1 VVAVGIFGD
10 MVPEQSRG
18 QGSVVM
24 RSITLSRYFAARFF
38 VAVAAVFVGIFV
50 LVGLID
56 YIDLVRKAGDVTNA
70 PAAKLA
76 LISLYRVPQIMERL
90 LPFSVLTG
98 AMACYFGL
106 SRRMELVVARGAGL
120 SVWQIIAPAILV
132 ALALG
137 VFGTIVYN
145 PVSAS
150 LREASKRIEAQVFG
164 QTETVLEGNESGY
177 WVRQRGTEGES
188 ILNARQ
194 SREQGLKL
202 ASITAFT
209 FNAAGEFKERI
220 EAQEAELTP
229 GAWRLT
235 QAKVYAPNAPPA
247 SLDSYMLPTRLTREQ
262 VAESFAA
269 PDTVG
274 FWHLP
279 TYIRFAEDSG
289 LAAAGYRLQYQ
300 LLIAR
305 PFLLAAMIVLA
316 ASVSLRAFR
325 FGGVPQRIL
334 IGVTAGFALYVLSK
348 VTEDLSKADLLH
360 PLLAAWL
367 PIAAGG
373 LSGLLVLLHEEDG

>member
-1 VVAVGIFGD
+1 
-10 MVPEQSRG
+10 
-18 QGSVVM
+18 M
-24 RSITLSRYFAARFF
+24 RALTLSRYFAMRFF
-38 VAVAAVFVGIFV
+38 VAVIAVFFGIYS

-56 YIDLVRKAGDVTNA
+56 YLDLIRKAAELPNV
-70 PAAKLA
+70 PASTLA

-90 LPFSVLTG
+90 FPFSVLIG
-98 AMACYFGL
+98 GMACFFSL

-120 SVWQIIAPAILV
+120 SVWQIITPAMLV
-132 ALALG
+132 ALVVGALG
-137 VFGTIVYN
+137 TAVYN
-145 PVSAS
+145 PVSAA
-150 LREASKRIEAQVFG
+150 LRETSKRLEAQTFG
-164 QTETVLEGNESGY
+164 QMQSMLEGYEGGGY
-177 WVRQRGTEGES
+177 WVRQRGTDGES

-209 FNAAGEFKERI
+209 FDAAGEFKERI
-220 EAQEAELTP
+220 EAQEAELMP
-229 GAWRLT
+229 GAWQLT
-235 QAKVYAPNAPPA
+235 NARVTAPNAPPL
-247 SLDSYMLPTRLTREQ
+247 SFETYMLPTKLTREQ

-279 TYIRFAEDSG
+279 TYIRFVEDSG

-300 LLIAR
+300 LLLAR
-305 PFLLAAMIVLA
+305 PFLLAAMILLA
-316 ASVSLRAFR
+316 SSVSLRAFR

-334 IGVTAGFALYVLSK
+334 VGVAAGFSLYVLSK
-348 VTEDLSKADLLH
+348 VTEDLSRAELLH

>member
-1 VVAVGIFGD
+1 
-10 MVPEQSRG
+10 
-18 QGSVVM
+18 M
-24 RSITLSRYFAARFF
+24 RSITLSRYFAGRFF

-56 YIDLVRKAGDVTNA
+56 YIDLVRKAGDVTTA
-70 PAAKLA
+70 PAYKLA

-137 VFGTIVYN
+137 VFGTVVYN

-220 EAQEAELTP
+220 EAQEAELTA

-235 QAKVYAPNAPPA
+235 QARVYAPNAPPA

-305 PFLLAAMIVLA
+305 PFLLGAMILLA

>member
-1 VVAVGIFGD
+1 
-10 MVPEQSRG
+10 
-18 QGSVVM
+18 
-24 RSITLSRYFAARFF
+24 
-38 VAVAAVFVGIFV
+38 
-50 LVGLID
+50 
-56 YIDLVRKAGDVTNA
+56 
-70 PAAKLA
+70 
-76 LISLYRVPQIMERL
+76 
-90 LPFSVLTG
+90 
-98 AMACYFGL
+98 
-106 SRRMELVVARGAGL
+106 
-120 SVWQIIAPAILV
+120 
-132 ALALG
+132 
-137 VFGTIVYN
+137 
-145 PVSAS
+145 
-150 LREASKRIEAQVFG
+150 
-164 QTETVLEGNESGY
+164 VLEGYDSGY

-209 FNAAGEFKERI
+209 YNAAGEFKERI

-229 GAWRLT
+229 GAWRLS
-235 QAKVYAPNAPPA
+235 QARVYAPNALPL
-247 SLDSYMLPTRLTREQ
+247 SFESYMLPTKLTREQ

-289 LAAAGYRLQYQ
+289 LAAAGYKLQYQ

-305 PFLLAAMIVLA
+305 PFLLAAMILLA

-334 IGVTAGFALYVLSK
+334 IGVAAGFALYVLSK
-348 VTEDLSKADLLH
+348 LTEDLSKADLLH

-373 LSGLLVLLHEEDG
+373 LSWLLVLLHEEDG

>member
-1 VVAVGIFGD
+1 
-10 MVPEQSRG
+10 
-18 QGSVVM
+18 M
-24 RSITLSRYFAARFF
+24 RSFTLARYFAARFF

-50 LVGLID
+50 LVGLVD
-56 YIDLVRKAGDVTNA
+56 YLDLVRKAGDVTAA
-70 PAAKLA
+70 PYSILA

-120 SVWQIIAPAILV
+120 SVWQIIAPAIVV

-137 VFGTIVYN
+137 VFGTLVYN

-150 LREASKRIEAQVFG
+150 LREVSKRIEAKVFG
-164 QTETVLEGNESGY
+164 QTESVLECCESGY
-177 WVRQRGTEGES
+177 WVRQRGTDGDS

-194 SREQGLKL
+194 SGEQGLKL

-229 GAWRLT
+229 GAWQLT
-235 QAKVYAPNAPPA
+235 QARVYAPNAPPA
-247 SLDSYMLPTRLTREQ
+247 SFESYMLPTKLTREQ

-305 PFLLAAMIVLA
+305 PFLLAAMILLA
-316 ASVSLRAFR
+316 ASISLRAFR

-348 VTEDLSKADLLH
+348 LTEDLSKADLLH